1 MKVYRCKCGKE
12 FKSYCGHCG
21 RCSIHLGY
29 TPPIFLN
36 RSSTTKGRRWV
47 NKDGLRKLVSS
58 ESLDEYISNGWNVG
72 TGLHESYPR
81 RALTLEEEMTRRM
94 KISSTMKK
102 NPKAGGRRIGSGR
115 GKKGWYKGIF
125 CDSSWELAV
134 LIYCLDHG
142 ISIERCTEK
151 RPYEYDGK
159 IHYYHPDFIIDGKIY
174 EVKGAKTKQWE
185 AKISQNP
192 DVIVIDDSNIA
203 PYLDY
208 CTDTYGNYLDLYEVK
223 CWKDRP
229 RRNPKEILDKKS
241 PESKVWIHD
250 GSSNKLVKV
259 KDAYEYLDNGYV
271 LGFIRNKQPH

>member
-1 MKVYRCKCGKE
+1 MCIYSGK
-12 FKSYCGHCG
+12 G
-21 RCSIHLGY
+21 
-29 TPPIFLN
+29 
-36 RSSTTKGRRWV
+36 
-47 NKDGLRKLVSS
+47 DG
-58 ESLDEYISNGWNVG
+58 
-72 TGLHESYPR
+72 
-81 RALTLEEEMTRRM
+81 EENENFFYH
-94 KISSTMKK
+94 KK

-142 ISIERCTEK
+142 ISIERCTEN

-159 IHYYHPDFIIDGKIY
+159 IHYYHPDFVIDGKIY

-250 GSSNKLVKV
+250 GKSNKLVKV
-259 KDAYEYLDNGYV
+259 KDAYYYLDNGYV
-271 LGFIRNKQPH
+271 LGFIRTKQPH